1 MRHLGSRRS
10 PGARPRTTATLLAGV
25 LAAGVLV
32 AAAPVTTGSSTAA
45 PTPDDATYSEH
56 YFPAGDGVT
65 MLHAD
70 VLRPAHLGP
79 DDRTPVILTVTP
91 YGNHSGSTTELG
103 VGNSGMNPRFFDFLE
118 LSDALA
124 QGYTYVMVDLPGFG
138 GSGGCNDW
146 GGAREQD
153 AVRAAVEWAASQSWS
168 TGKVA
173 LLGKSYDAWTGLMG
187 IAQQPEG
194 LAAVVSL
201 EPVYAGYRYIYNDG
215 VRRSPT
221 QGTVALFQV
230 IDAKPGTLNDDPMY
244 HVNGAP
250 QVWCYGVN
258 VGLAAADDDP
268 AGPYWAERDLL
279 RFTEGRTTPLFL
291 TQGFLETNT
300 LTDGAFQYF
309 NGLAGDQNRAWY
321 GQFDHCRGWE
331 TERACNGRG
340 DDRLAVGRAGFMDEV
355 MRFLDL
361 HLKGIEP
368 TVTDPTIEVQDILG
382 RWRAEASWPPAD
394 MRLYE
399 TVLATG
405 SYTDT
410 GSGSGVRPST
420 TAGIWSVSEPLPH
433 DVWFSGEP
441 SLSVR
446 VSGTTPPRA
455 NLAANVYDVAPDG
468 SLTMISRGV
477 SLLRGTGTRTHTV
490 EMFGQDWPIP
500 AGHRIAVLLQSG
512 NDGYTH
518 VGTRGTVTIESARIR
533 LPFLTED
540 RTEFLPSE
548 AAGTPRL
555 ERFLGGQR
563 TVLSPEM
570 LTAAERPFT
579 LPGPLR

>member
-1 MRHLGSRRS
+1 
-10 PGARPRTTATLLAGV
+10 
-25 LAAGVLV
+25 
-32 AAAPVTTGSSTAA
+32 
-45 PTPDDATYSEH
+45 
-56 YFPAGDGVT
+56 
-65 MLHAD
+65 
-70 VLRPAHLGP
+70 
-79 DDRTPVILTVTP
+79 
-91 YGNHSGSTTELG
+91 
-103 VGNSGMNPRFFDFLE
+103 
-118 LSDALA
+118 
-124 QGYTYVMVDLPGFG
+124 
-138 GSGGCNDW
+138 
-146 GGAREQD
+146 
-153 AVRAAVEWAASQSWS
+153 
-168 TGKVA
+168 
-173 LLGKSYDAWTGLMG
+173 
-187 IAQQPEG
+187 
-194 LAAVVSL
+194 
-201 EPVYAGYRYIYNDG
+201 
-215 VRRSPT
+215 
-221 QGTVALFQV
+221 
-230 IDAKPGTLNDDPMY
+230 
-244 HVNGAP
+244 
-250 QVWCYGVN
+250 
-258 VGLAAADDDP
+258 
-268 AGPYWAERDLL
+268 
-279 RFTEGRTTPLFL
+279 
-291 TQGFLETNT
+291 
-300 LTDGAFQYF
+300 
-309 NGLAGDQNRAWY
+309 
-321 GQFDHCRGWE
+321 
-331 TERACNGRG
+331 
-340 DDRLAVGRAGFMDEV
+340 

>member
-268 AGPYWAERDLL
+268 AG
-279 RFTEGRTTPLFL
+279 RTGP
-291 TQGFLETNT
+291 
-300 LTDGAFQYF
+300 
-309 NGLAGDQNRAWY
+309 NGT
-321 GQFDHCRGWE
+321 C
-331 TERACNGRG
+331 
-340 DDRLAVGRAGFMDEV
+340 
-355 MRFLDL
+355 
-361 HLKGIEP
+361 
-368 TVTDPTIEVQDILG
+368 
-382 RWRAEASWPPAD
+382 
-394 MRLYE
+394 
-399 TVLATG
+399 
-405 SYTDT
+405 
-410 GSGSGVRPST
+410 SGS
-420 TAGIWSVSEPLPH
+420 
-433 DVWFSGEP
+433 
-441 SLSVR
+441 
-446 VSGTTPPRA
+446 PRA
-455 NLAANVYDVAPDG
+455 
-468 SLTMISRGV
+468 
-477 SLLRGTGTRTHTV
+477 
-490 EMFGQDWPIP
+490 
-500 AGHRIAVLLQSG
+500 
-512 NDGYTH
+512 
-518 VGTRGTVTIESARIR
+518 AR
-533 LPFLTED
+533 
-540 RTEFLPSE
+540 
-548 AAGTPRL
+548 PRC
-555 ERFLGGQR
+555 
-563 TVLSPEM
+563 S
-570 LTAAERPFT
+570 
-579 LPGPLR
+579 